1 MKLTDRE
8 RANAVLHYEK
18 YDKLP
23 VCHFGFWQETQEKWY
38 HEGHLTLEESLA
50 PNDTPDCDPIGKKL
64 GFDFG
69 WGVTV
74 GAHTN
79 LFPAFEPKVLR
90 TDPDGTEYYCNSDGV
105 VVLHKPGATAIPAE
119 VEHTLVDRASWEKE
133 YLPRLQMIPERLPK
147 FSKEQ
152 IDKLNAR
159 TYPLGLQL
167 GSFYGNFRN
176 WAGVVGTS
184 YMLADDADLYEE
196 IIDTNG
202 KLILACAEKM
212 LNMGIQ
218 FDYAH
223 VWEDICFKNGPLV
236 IPAVFE
242 ELVGPHY
249 KAVTDLVHAHGLDIV
264 SLDCDGKIDSLVP
277 IWYENGVNTMFPIEV
292 GVWGAEIK
300 PWREKYGKGLRG
312 IGGMDKRVFAADYA
326 AVDKEIERL
335 RPLIELGGYLPC
347 PDHRIA
353 PDAKWE
359 NVQYYTD
366 KMQNLVL

>member
-1 MKLTDRE
+1 
-8 RANAVLHYEK
+8 
-18 YDKLP
+18 
-23 VCHFGFWQETQEKWY
+23 
-38 HEGHLTLEESLA
+38 
-50 PNDTPDCDPIGKKL
+50 
-64 GFDFG
+64 
-69 WGVTV
+69 
-74 GAHTN
+74 
-79 LFPAFEPKVLR
+79 
-90 TDPDGTEYYCNSDGV
+90 
-105 VVLHKPGATAIPAE
+105 
-119 VEHTLVDRASWEKE
+119 
-133 YLPRLQMIPERLPK
+133 
-147 FSKEQ
+147 
-152 IDKLNAR
+152 
-159 TYPLGLQL
+159 
-167 GSFYGNFRN
+167 
-176 WAGVVGTS
+176 
-184 YMLADDADLYEE
+184 
-196 IIDTNG
+196 
-202 KLILACAEKM
+202 
-212 LNMGIQ
+212 GIQ